1 MCLVASPGEVLA
13 VAPRAPLLS
22 VSDREALS
30 DWTPRTRP
38 AVRAPSDGAPER
50 DTGFHLGKPH
60 PERALGAILATGML
74 VAGDPGIIAAMAG
87 SVPRQTR
94 HSPPVQAFTRL
105 VDLLPAA
112 VAGATLLGHGDL
124 HDTGKLAGAGLIL
137 SYGAVKSIKALTGR
151 DRPDGQGHVG
161 GFHGPRWADGA
172 FPSGHTAMM
181 FSTATVV
188 GKQYR
193 KWKWWAYGLAA
204 GTAISRVLL
213 DEHHP
218 SDALAGAILGVGI
231 GNFVMRN
238 KGWIARIS
246 IKF

>member
-1 MCLVASPGEVLA
+1 

-22 VSDREALS
+22 VADRELLS
-30 DWTPRTRP
+30 DWSPRVEP
-38 AVRAPSDGAPER
+38 AAVGPGTLRAKP
-50 DTGFHLGKPH
+50 DTELHLGRPH
-60 PERALGAILATGML
+60 PERALGAMLATGML
-74 VAGDPGIIAAMAG
+74 MANDQGIISAMAG
-87 SVPRQTR
+87 SVPRDLR
-94 HSPPVQAFTRL
+94 HSGPVRALTGL

-112 VAGATLLGHGDL
+112 VVGATLLGHGDL
-124 HDTGKLAGAGLIL
+124 HDTGKLAGAGLVVT
-137 SYGAVKSIKALTGR
+137 YGAVKSIKALTGR
-151 DRPDGQGHVG
+151 DRPDGQGNSG
-161 GFHGPRWADGA
+161 TFHGPRWADGA

-188 GKQYR
+188 AKQHR

-213 DEHHP
+213 DKHHP
-218 SDALAGAILGVGI
+218 SDVLAGAILGIGI